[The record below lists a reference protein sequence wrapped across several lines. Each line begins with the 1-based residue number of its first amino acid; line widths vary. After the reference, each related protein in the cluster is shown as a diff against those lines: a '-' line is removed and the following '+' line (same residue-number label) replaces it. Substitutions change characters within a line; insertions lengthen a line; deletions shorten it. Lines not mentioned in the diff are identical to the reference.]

1 MNGSMRE
8 VYEQKL
14 PMPITN
20 LEFWIGQ
27 NVDDVDFSSYHM
39 QIGLMGGDAYY
50 GTGYVP
56 LPDKYGKPRIPPEHY
71 VVYTVTSYPDY
82 SSRTKH
88 ITQIGIVDP
97 SIQLYGISI
106 NSSKDEINTA
116 MLNNGFTEKEKTN
129 STVTYVNGKY
139 SITFSDKYISLYV
152 MVTNEHNIEF

>member
-8 VYEQKL
+8 VYEHIL

-27 NVDDVDFSSYHM
+27 NVDDVDFSSYHR
-39 QIGLMGGDAYY
+39 QIWVMGADIYY
-50 GTGYVP
+50 GTGYIP
-56 LPDKYGKPRIPPEHY
+56 LLDDSGIPRIPPEHY
-71 VVYTVTSYPDY
+71 VIYTVTSYPDC

-88 ITQIGIVDP
+88 ITRIGIMDP
-97 SIQLYGISI
+97 SIHLYGVSV
-106 NSSKDEINTA
+106 NSSSDEINTA

-152 MVTNEHNIEF
+152 TVTNEHNIEF